1 MKNNSFILKGNICY
15 SKSLTEIL
23 VREDS
28 YLVCQ
33 EGVSKGVH
41 SVIPK
46 QYKELPV
53 IDYGSQIIIPGLTD
67 LHVHAPQFPFRALG
81 MDMELLDWLNSHAF
95 PEEAK
100 YADQEYAAKSYE
112 IFVDDMKRGA
122 TTRACIFGTRHVEAT
137 ETLMDLLEDA
147 GISAYVGKVNMD
159 RNAPEYLAESSA
171 GQSAKDTLLWLDR
184 VAGKHQQV
192 KPMLTPRFIPSCTD
206 ELMEMLK
213 EIQVRYH
220 LPVQSHLSEN
230 EGEIAWVKELCPWS
244 GCYGEAYDKFGLF
257 GGLDCKTVMAHCV
270 HSGEEETALMKK
282 NGVYVAHC
290 PQSNMNLSSG
300 IAPIRSFLEQGLNV
314 GLGSDVAGGS
324 SSSIF
329 RAMTDAIQVSK
340 LRWRLVDQSLKSL
353 TLAEAFY
360 LGTKGGGSF
369 FGKAGSFEEGYELD
383 AVVLDDTN
391 LYHPQEITTEE
402 RLERMIYL
410 SDERNIRA
418 KYVSGRQI
426 W

>member
-1 MKNNSFILKGNICY
+1 
-15 SKSLTEIL
+15 
-23 VREDS
+23 
-28 YLVCQ
+28 
-33 EGVSKGVH
+33 
-41 SVIPK
+41 
-46 QYKELPV
+46 
-53 IDYGSQIIIPGLTD
+53 
-67 LHVHAPQFPFRALG
+67 
-81 MDMELLDWLNSHAF
+81 
-95 PEEAK
+95 
-100 YADQEYAAKSYE
+100 
-112 IFVDDMKRGA
+112 
-122 TTRACIFGTRHVEAT
+122 
-137 ETLMDLLEDA
+137 
-147 GISAYVGKVNMD
+147 
-159 RNAPEYLAESSA
+159 
-171 GQSAKDTLLWLDR
+171 
-184 VAGKHQQV
+184 
-192 KPMLTPRFIPSCTD
+192 
-206 ELMEMLK
+206 MLK

>member
-28 YLVCQ
+28 YLICQ

-41 SVIPK
+41 TVIPK

-340 LRWRLVDQSLKSL
+340 LRWRLVDQSLKPL

-418 KYVSGRQI
+418 KYVSGKQI